1 MPLLLHNATLLTP
14 LRTVDDAAVVITD
27 NGRIAYAGPMHEA
40 PRASGQRLDL
50 DGRTIMPGLIDVHVH
65 GGHGVTFGVPGRV
78 AEDLRAYSQW
88 VTRFGI
94 TGFLSS
100 VAAPDPPTLLQVV
113 RESVAALQEGL
124 PGAEGLG
131 LHLEGPLLNPEK
143 KGAFSPDWLRTPSL
157 DEVDALL
164 EAGKGWIRQ
173 VTLAPEL
180 PGARAVAAKLRVAG
194 VVAALGH
201 SNADYA
207 LASAALRS
215 DFTHVTHTFNA
226 QRALQQREPGVWGA
240 VLASERVTAE
250 LIADTVHVHPGTMK
264 VLLRCLGPQR
274 VVLVTDAMAAAG
286 LSDGE
291 YDLVGEAVTVRNGRA
306 TLADGTIAG
315 GTATLNECVRH
326 LHEDVGAPLA
336 QAVRMATLNPARALG
351 FGRRLGSLMVH
362 KDANLAVI
370 DADVRVSLTL
380 VRGKVVYGQP

>member
-1 MPLLLHNATLLTP
+1 M
-14 LRTVDDAAVVITD
+14 VDDAAVVISD
-27 NGRIAYAGPMHEA
+27 NGRIAYAGPAHGA
-40 PRASGQRLDL
+40 PRTRGQWLDL
-50 DGRTIMPGLIDVHVH
+50 GGRTILPGLIDVHVH
-65 GGHGVTFGVPGRV
+65 GGSGVTFGVPGRV
-78 AEDLRAYSQW
+78 AEDLRSYSQW
-88 VTRFGI
+88 VTSFGV

-100 VAAPDPPTLLQVV
+100 VAASDPQALLLVV
-113 RESVAALQEGL
+113 RESIAALQEGL

-131 LHLEGPLLNPEK
+131 LHLEGPFLNPEK
-143 KGAFSPDWLRTPSL
+143 KGAFNLDWLRAPSL

-180 PGARAVAAKLRVAG
+180 PGARAVAARLRVAG

-207 LASAALRS
+207 LASEALRS

-226 QRALQQREPGVWGA
+226 QRGLQQREPGVWGA
-240 VLASERVTAE
+240 VLASDRVTAE

-264 VLLRCLGPQR
+264 VLLRCLGAQR

-291 YDLVGEAVTVRNGRA
+291 YNLVGEAVTVRNGRA

-315 GTATLNECVRH
+315 STATLNECVRH
-326 LHEDVGAPLA
+326 MHRDVGAPLA
-336 QAVRMATLNPARALG
+336 QAVRMATLNPARAMGLP
-351 FGRRLGSLMVH
+351 RRLGSLMARG
-362 KDANLAVI
+362 DGNLAVV
-370 DADVRVSLTL
+370 DADVHVCLTL
-380 VRGKVVYGQP
+380 VRGRVVYSEL